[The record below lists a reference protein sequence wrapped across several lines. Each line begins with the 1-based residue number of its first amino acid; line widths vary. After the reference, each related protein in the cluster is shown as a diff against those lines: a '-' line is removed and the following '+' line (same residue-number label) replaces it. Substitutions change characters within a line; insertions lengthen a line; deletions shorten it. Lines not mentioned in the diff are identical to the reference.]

1 MQQVGTAPSN
11 LSVKAAQGA
20 IVAAAMGVF
29 SRLGF
34 AATRVEDLLAA
45 GGIARRTFYKY
56 FGGKEEVLAA
66 IYELSTRELLR
77 AVEQATAAAGDPLEG
92 IGLVMDRYLDFH
104 AQNATIVRVLVE
116 QAIRSDSPL
125 APLRKRFR
133 GELVE
138 VLRRAA
144 ATRGARPLEP
154 MMGIALVSA
163 LEGVSLELLERG
175 ATKREVTRA
184 KKTMHDL
191 LAHVFR

>member
-1 MQQVGTAPSN
+1 MQQGGSSAPD

-20 IVAAAMGVF
+20 IVAAAIGVF

-34 AATRVEDLLAA
+34 SATRVEDLLAA
-45 GGIARRTFYKY
+45 AGIARRTFYKY
-56 FGGKEEVLAA
+56 FGSKEEVLAA

-77 AVEQATAAAGDPLEG
+77 AVEQATATGGDPLDG
-92 IGLVMDRYLDFH
+92 IGLVMDSYLDFH
-104 AQNATIVRVLVE
+104 AHNATMVRILVE

-138 VLRRAA
+138 LLRRAA
-144 ATRGARPLEP
+144 AARGGRPLEP
-154 MMGIALVSA
+154 KMAIALVSA

-184 KKTMHDL
+184 KRTMHEL